1 MSTNAPYEY
10 LKNAVLTASP
20 EQLQLMLY
28 DGAIR
33 FASRGREAL
42 LAADYEGAFSGFER
56 AQRIVTQLQTGLRRE
71 VAPELV
77 DQMSALYNFI
87 FRKLIDANTHRDPTA
102 ADDAIRILR
111 HQRETWQMLIDKL
124 ARERSAPL
132 QPAAA
137 APQARATKAPVA
149 AVIEPRPSLSLE
161 G

>member
-1 MSTNAPYEY
+1 MSQKASYEY

-42 LAADYEGAFSGFER
+42 LAADYESAFNGLER
-56 AQRIVTQLQTGLRRE
+56 AQRIVTQLSGGLRRE
-71 VAPELV
+71 IAPELV

-87 FRKLIDANTHRDPTA
+87 FRRLIDANMHRDPTA

-111 HQRETWQMLIDKL
+111 HQRETWQFLIERIAAERDAAL
-124 ARERSAPL
+124 RAAPAR
-132 QPAAA
+132 AAA
-137 APQARATKAPVA
+137 AQDEPPTSVS
-149 AVIEPRPSLSLE
+149 IE